1 MEDLPVAN
9 AFAEVNERVG
19 AAARLLNL
27 EPDLLQAL
35 THCEREVSVW
45 VPLRRANS
53 KFEMLAGYRIQHSRA
68 RGPQKGG
75 IRFHPTV
82 DLDEVRALASL
93 MTWKTSLVDVPFG
106 GAKGGV
112 AVDATALSA
121 AEKEQVIRGWTRA
134 LGSVIG
140 PQCDIPAPDV
150 GTDAQTMAWLMDEY
164 SKRKGFAPACV
175 TGKPLELFGAPG
187 REEATGRGTARMAAA
202 VMERLGR
209 TPRGARVAIQGF
221 GNVGRFAALGCQALG
236 MRVVAVGDVNG
247 GIYNH
252 EGLGLD
258 EKTTVDALRARY
270 SGAAVDASAVLSVD
284 CDVLIPAA
292 LGEVIHAGNVGD
304 VKAEFIVEGANKP
317 TTMAADKVL
326 VSRGVTVVPDILANS
341 GGVIGSYFEWTQNV
355 QEYRWTLERFRR
367 ELDDHMTRAFE
378 ETFEASKR
386 FDVDLRTAAFVVGV
400 GRVAAALRLR
410 GSLT

>member
-121 AEKEQVIRGWTRA
+121 AEKEQVRRGWTRA

-140 PQCDIPAPDV
+140 PQCDIPAPDI

-164 SKRKGFAPACV
+164 SRTHGFQPACC
-175 TGKPLELFGAPG
+175 TGKPLALFGAPG
-187 REEATGRGTARMAAA
+187 REEATGRGVAQMVASILKATR
-202 VMERLGR
+202 RP
-209 TPRGARVAIQGF
+209 TQGARVAIQGY
-221 GNVGRFAALGCQALG
+221 GNVGRFAALRCRELG
-236 MRVVAVGDVNG
+236 MNVVAIANVIG
-247 GIYNH
+247 GIENQA
-252 EGLGLD
+252 GLD
-258 EKTTVDALRARY
+258 
-270 SGAAVDASAVLSVD
+270 
-284 CDVLIPAA
+284 I
-292 LGEVIHAGNVGD
+292 
-304 VKAEFIVEGANKP
+304 
-317 TTMAADKVL
+317 
-326 VSRGVTVVPDILANS
+326 
-341 GGVIGSYFEWTQNV
+341 
-355 QEYRWTLERFRR
+355 
-367 ELDDHMTRAFE
+367 
-378 ETFEASKR
+378 
-386 FDVDLRTAAFVVGV
+386 DVD
-400 GRVAAALRLR
+400 
-410 GSLT
+410 